1 MEGCSLCYNLALAES
16 HKELQNMNYTGV
28 FLNLKEDLQAFE
40 TPCQS
45 IYDYR
50 YLQSLVGDRASL
62 ARQPQAKGNSWRRE
76 QLSATSR

>member
-1 MEGCSLCYNLALAES
+1 MEGCSLRYNLALAES

-62 ARQPQAKGNSWRRE
+62 ARQLQAKGNSWRRQ
-76 QLSATSR
+76 QL